1 MKKILAIFKN
11 DLKEIYKRPA
21 AAFVLFGLVII
32 PGMYAWLNIDSNW
45 NPYENTGNLPIA
57 IVNKDKGTVIL
68 NENINMGN
76 SLVESLKGNNAMK
89 WSFTDEA
96 EAREKVNKS
105 EFYGEIDIP
114 EDFSKNIV
122 LIFENGN
129 IKRSEL
135 DFYVNQKK
143 NPIAPIIVSK
153 AVGAIQTTINQ
164 NIVNALIYKSLG
176 MANSAKLLTNHI
188 KSTDDIIDKLNKGK
202 EGVYDLSSIF
212 KVLKLIADSTNNSIS
227 ALRDLLPT
235 VNSLTGTSED
245 GIKNIKGTMDSFKNL
260 SNDIDNVVDSIENDR
275 KEILDIINSFD
286 LDPMKENKD
295 IISNK
300 ISEIDTRLTN
310 NKERIQNIQTLIS
323 ILGEH
328 VQLEGLSALQR
339 QLQEVVNEIDNTQT
353 IISNNRKTEKDINN
367 INKKLKS
374 IHGQEKG
381 VSKAYRNDIK
391 KNLDS
396 AYDNSSKSMDILSD
410 LLNNLDGAAEKT
422 DSALAYM
429 MKAIGNSKDLT
440 DNLDNT
446 CSRLQNDIGKIID
459 NLSDSK
465 KSEMYN
471 KFVNL
476 IKNDPVDVANFLSTP
491 VETVESAVYGTDK
504 NGSQL
509 TYGSKMAPFY
519 SVLACWVGCILLITI
534 VKTEITGVEGIE
546 KFKNYQKFLGRFAIF
561 ALMALSQGFLVGLG
575 DIFLKVQVKYPFY
588 FILTIMITSFVFML
602 FVYSLTLSFG
612 RVGEGM
618 SVIVLVLQIAGS
630 GGTFPVEML
639 PKAFQFAQPIMPFYP
654 AMNLIRETIGGFYG
668 NNFLKYML
676 MLLSHM
682 IIPLLLGLI
691 FRTPLIHMLEKVN
704 KKLKKTAIII

>member
-1 MKKILAIFKN
+1 
-11 DLKEIYKRPA
+11 
-21 AAFVLFGLVII
+21 
-32 PGMYAWLNIDSNW
+32 
-45 NPYENTGNLPIA
+45 
-57 IVNKDKGTVIL
+57 
-68 NENINMGN
+68 MGD
-76 SLVESLKGNNAMK
+76 SLVESLKSNNAMK

-129 IKRSEL
+129 IRRPEL

-153 AVGAIQTTINQ
+153 AAGTIQTTINQ

-202 EGVYDLSSIF
+202 EGVYDLGSIF
-212 KVLKLIADSTNNSIS
+212 KVLNLVADSTNNSIS
-227 ALRDLLPT
+227 ALRGLLPT
-235 VNSLTGTSED
+235 VDSLTGTSKD
-245 GIKNIKGTMDSFKNL
+245 GITNIKGTMNSFKDL
-260 SNDIDNVVDSIENDR
+260 SKDIDNVVASIESDS
-275 KEILDIINSFD
+275 KEILDIMNSFD
-286 LDPMKENKD
+286 LDPMKENKE

-300 ISEIDTRLTN
+300 VDEIDTRLTN
-310 NKERIQNIQTLIS
+310 NKERIQNVQNLLS
-323 ILGEH
+323 MMGEH
-328 VQLEGLSALQR
+328 IQLKGLSTLQG
-339 QLQEVVNEIDNTQT
+339 QLQEVINEIDTTQT

-374 IHGQEKG
+374 IQVQEKG
-381 VSKAYRNDIK
+381 ISKAYKNDIK
-391 KNLDS
+391 KNLNS
-396 AYDNSSKSMDILSD
+396 AYNNSSKSMDILSD
-410 LLNNLDGAAEKT
+410 LLNGLDGAAEKT
-422 DSALAYM
+422 DSALASM
-429 MKAIGNSKDLT
+429 MKALGNTKDLT

-446 CSRLQNDIGKIID
+446 CSKLQDDISKIID

-476 IKNDPVDVANFLSTP
+476 IKNDPADVANFLSTP
-491 VETVESAVYGTDK
+491 VETVESGVYGTDK

-519 SVLACWVGCILLITI
+519 TVLACWVGCILLITI
-534 VKTEITGVEGIE
+534 VKTEITGIEGIE

-561 ALMALSQGFLVGLG
+561 ALMAILQGFLVGLG

-612 RVGEGM
+612 KAGEGL

-639 PKAFQFAQPIMPFYP
+639 PKAYQIAQPIMPFYP
-654 AMNLIRETIGGFYG
+654 ALNLIRETIGGFYG

-691 FRTPLIHMLEKVN
+691 FRTPLIHMLEKIE
-704 KKLKKTAIII
+704 KELEKTAMII